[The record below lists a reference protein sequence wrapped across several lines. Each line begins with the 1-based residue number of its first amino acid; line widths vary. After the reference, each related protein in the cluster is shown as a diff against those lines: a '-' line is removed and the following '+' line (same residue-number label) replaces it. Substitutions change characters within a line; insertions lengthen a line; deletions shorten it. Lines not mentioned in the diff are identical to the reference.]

1 MHPLYGR
8 RNRLDPAHTGAM
20 SAAGGIKGSQ
30 SATARNW
37 TAGRR
42 AAATTTLCVSVPFRA
57 AGTGGAVLA
66 VGRPG
71 WLPRPEDDLVRGAVP
86 FVESDEYRLGNELGR
101 AAQHLPGE
109 LDRQQVLHVHGGAVT
124 AAGLF
129 LRGHCLAAVEPH
141 GETQAVGTR
150 AADAMN
156 YAQYWKAGA
165 EKAALKHNTH
175 IEKCN
180 RVIEA
185 GKSGLPAGD
194 TADVGAL
201 RQQVEGMRSRGAQPD
216 LGEQA
221 VTP

>member
-8 RNRLDPAHTGAM
+8 RNRLDRAHTGAR

-42 AAATTTLCVSVPFRA
+42 AAGTSTLFVSVPFRA

-66 VGRPG
+66 VGRSG
-71 WLPRPEDDLVRGAVP
+71 WLPRPENYLVRGADP
-86 FVESDEYRLGNELGR
+86 FVESEEHRLGDELGR

-129 LRGHCLAAVEPH
+129 LRGHRLAAVEPC
-141 GETQAVGTR
+141 GETQAG
-150 AADAMN
+150 
-156 YAQYWKAGA
+156 GA
-165 EKAALKHNTH
+165 ESSRRH
-175 IEKCN
+175 E
-180 RVIEA
+180 R
-185 GKSGLPAGD
+185 PAVLDG
-194 TADVGAL
+194 G
-201 RQQVEGMRSRGAQPD
+201 
-216 LGEQA
+216 
-221 VTP
+221 

>member
-1 MHPLYGR
+1 MHPLYGC
-8 RNRLDPAHTGAM
+8 RNQLDRARTGAM

-42 AAATTTLCVSVPFRA
+42 AAATSALCFSAPFRA

-86 FVESDEYRLGNELGR
+86 FVESEEHRLGDELGR

-109 LDRQQVLHVHGGAVT
+109 LDRQQVLYVHGGAVI

-129 LRGHCLAAVEPH
+129 LRGHRLAAVEPH
-141 GETQAVGTR
+141 GDRKSTR
-150 AADAMN
+150 LN
-156 YAQYWKAGA
+156 SS
-165 EKAALKHNTH
+165 H
-175 IEKCN
+175 
-180 RVIEA
+180 
-185 GKSGLPAGD
+185 
-194 TADVGAL
+194 
-201 RQQVEGMRSRGAQPD
+201 
-216 LGEQA
+216 LGISY
-221 VTP
+221 